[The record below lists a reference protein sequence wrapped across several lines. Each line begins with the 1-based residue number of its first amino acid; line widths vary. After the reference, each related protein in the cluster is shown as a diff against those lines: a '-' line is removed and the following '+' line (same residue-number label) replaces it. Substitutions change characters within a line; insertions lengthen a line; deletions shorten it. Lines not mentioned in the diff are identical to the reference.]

1 MKAGSKLHFLDCS
14 PDNIWNY
21 EQNNPS
27 LVIKDLKE
35 VYPDIDEKVIEKS
48 LMARGINKWL
58 KVRRDLIAHKK
69 SLKNEIKDLMKK
81 IITHK
86 TILCEK
92 YVTNRQVES
101 GVKTIYEYSDYV
113 QAQINY
119 LKDKEKLKFL
129 QNERGV
135 LKALCMTER
144 WQDWR
149 GKSVED
155 MNTIK
160 ASD

>member
-1 MKAGSKLHFLDCS
+1 MNKGETPHFLDCS
-14 PDNIWNY
+14 PENIWLY
-21 EQNNPS
+21 RQNDPK
-27 LVIKDLKE
+27 LVVRDLKE
-35 VYPDIDEKVIEKS
+35 VYPDIDETVVERS

-69 SLKNEIKDLMKK
+69 SLKNEIKALMLE
-81 IITHK
+81 ISEHK
-86 TILCEK
+86 AKLKEVYTTNKQVISGEK
-92 YVTNRQVES
+92 TV
-101 GVKTIYEYSDYV
+101 YELSDYYV
-113 QAQINY
+113 AQTNY

-135 LKALCMTER
+135 LKGLCMTER

-160 ASD
+160 ASG